1 MNLETL
7 FEKMEYGPAPESPN
21 NAEQWL
27 KDHQHKFSL
36 FINGKWTESSTKN
49 NFESINPATG
59 KSLASISE
67 ASEKEV
73 DQAVKAAKKAFESWS
88 GLDPHQRSRFLY
100 AMARQMQKYARLLAV
115 LETLDNGKPSGKPVI
130 SMFRLR

>member
-7 FEKMEYGPAPESPN
+7 YEKMEYGPAPETPN
-21 NAEQWL
+21 NAKQWL

-36 FINGKWTESSTKN
+36 FINGKWIESSTKSR
-49 NFESINPATG
+49 FESINPATG

-73 DQAVKAAKKAFESWS
+73 DKAVKAA
-88 GLDPHQRSRFLY
+88 
-100 AMARQMQKYARLLAV
+100 
-115 LETLDNGKPSGKPVI
+115 
-130 SMFRLR
+130 

>member
-7 FEKMEYGPAPESPN
+7 YEKMEYGPAHESPN

-27 KDHQHKFSL
+27 KDHKHKFSL
-36 FINGKWTESSTKN
+36 FINGKWTESSKKN
-49 NFESINPATG
+49 SFESINPATG

-88 GLDPHQRSRFLY
+88 VLDPHQRSRFLY
-100 AMARQMQKYARLLAV
+100 AMARQMQ
-115 LETLDNGKPSGKPVI
+115 
-130 SMFRLR
+130 

>member
-7 FEKMEYGPAPESPN
+7 YEKMEYGPAPESPN
-21 NAEQWL
+21 NAVQWL

-36 FINGKWTESSTKN
+36 FINGKWTESSKKN

-67 ASEKEV
+67 ASKGRQCARNV
-73 DQAVKAAKKAFESWS
+73 SIRWPRRPW
-88 GLDPHQRSRFLY
+88 LPH
-100 AMARQMQKYARLLAV
+100 
-115 LETLDNGKPSGKPVI
+115 
-130 SMFRLR
+130 